1 MFLGRLRL
9 ALRGVGAWLAGAAAT
24 FLLGLVGLVAGAGS
38 LRGAA
43 RTFIGASALPLG
55 GDLDWLLLVPL
66 AALAV
71 AGLSTGRSTTG
82 GLVGRLRTAVSR
94 VRSGRR
100 AGLRRAAV
108 AGSVVAAGF
117 AVAGA
122 VVAVLVGAGPVG
134 TLVSGLLLGLVVCVP
149 AAVVGARR

>member
-1 MFLGRLRL
+1 MILGRLRL

-24 FLLGLVGLVAGAGS
+24 YLLGLVDLVDGAGS

-43 RTFIGASALPLG
+43 RTFIGATALPFG
-55 GDLDWLLLVPL
+55 GDLDWLLLVPV

-71 AGLSTGRSTTG
+71 AGLSTGRSMTG

-94 VRSGRR
+94 LRSGGH
-100 AGLRRAAV
+100 AALRRAAV
-108 AGSVVAAGF
+108 AGSIVAAGF
-117 AVAGA
+117 AIAGA
-122 VVAVLVGAGPVG
+122 VIAALVGGG
-134 TLVSGLLLGLVVCVP
+134 TGAALVSGLLLGLVVSVP